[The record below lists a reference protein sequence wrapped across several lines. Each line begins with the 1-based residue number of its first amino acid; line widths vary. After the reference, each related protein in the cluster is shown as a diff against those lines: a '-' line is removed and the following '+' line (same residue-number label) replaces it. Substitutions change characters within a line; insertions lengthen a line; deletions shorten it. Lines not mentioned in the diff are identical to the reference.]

1 MKCSAD
7 LKGKRASRVSF
18 FLAWLWCLG
27 LGWGLPL
34 SVWADD
40 ADLGRDLYHEL
51 CAGCHGKDMLKPGLA
66 FDLKTFPAND
76 YSRFEKSV
84 LQGKGNGMPAW
95 LSQLN
100 VDDVRLLWAYV
111 RSGG

>member
-27 LGWGLPL
+27 LGWVLPL

-76 YSRFEKSV
+76 YSRFENVILTSADRAT
-84 LQGKGNGMPAW
+84 N
-95 LSQLN
+95 LN
-100 VDDVRLLWAYV
+100 FDWTSLESYLER
-111 RSGG
+111 